1 MEVNE
6 VRKKQRKLEE
16 DVLALL
22 RAFKEETG
30 CSPSLETETIAVGG
44 LVGSAVSNTVQV
56 VSVKVEI

>member
-30 CSPSLETETIAVGG
+30 CSPSLETKTIEVGG
-44 LVGSAVSNTVQV
+44 LLGSAVSNTVQA